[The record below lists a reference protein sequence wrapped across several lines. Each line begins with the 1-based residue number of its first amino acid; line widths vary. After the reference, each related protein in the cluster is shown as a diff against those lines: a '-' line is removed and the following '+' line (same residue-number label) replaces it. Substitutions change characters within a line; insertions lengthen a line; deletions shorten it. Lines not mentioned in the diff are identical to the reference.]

1 MKIRDQYNILKVD
14 YMSAIV
20 FIKSG
25 NFVVTYGDDAIIL
38 NYLFSYQ
45 IRDGKLGF
53 PVNVLNRIL
62 NDLDKNCL
70 NYVCF
75 NVSDED
81 IKSLSNDDKYY
92 FNLLNDSKKYEFENS
107 MNQLLL
113 DRIKYLISGNS
124 DNYGKI
130 KRFIDEL

>member
-1 MKIRDQYNILKVD
+1 
-14 YMSAIV
+14 MSAIV

-62 NDLDKNCL
+62 NDL
-70 NYVCF
+70 
-75 NVSDED
+75 
-81 IKSLSNDDKYY
+81 
-92 FNLLNDSKKYEFENS
+92 ENS

-113 DRIKYLISGNS
+113 DRIKYLINGNK
-124 DNYGKI
+124 DNYDKI

>member
-25 NFVVTYGDDAIIL
+25 NFVVTYGDDAFIL

-62 NDLDKNCL
+62 NDLDNNCL